1 MPRCSNSSSRMRR
14 NSLNNSWGATSYA
27 VGLASAF
34 FAGKILVMTPPAPA
48 RSPQHST
55 PGSLRAWRNI
65 SSTIPART
73 PTALG
78 IRASVPYA
86 ARRAIQP
93 RVWQQSPVRP
103 LRSDCWLPAHRR
115 GAPGKNHSGP
125 LRFLRRAPEERGHI
139 KIIRGSG
146 IFLVNHFVD
155 GGTLLCFLRGVMRL
169 DGLFVAPGF
178 PCLREVRG
186 LLVRLPARRLTES
199 RGNDG
204 DLHLFFHGIIHYG
217 AEDNVGVLMRGLLDD
232 RRGLVNFV
240 EGEAGRSADVDENA
254 LRALDRIVFE
264 QRAVDGAIGGVYGA
278 IGTGSDG
285 GAHDGV
291 PLPLHDGPYI
301 GKVAIDDPRD
311 CNNVADAL
319 HGLAKNIVGDAECFE
334 EACSGFDR
342 LHQPLVG
349 DDNHGVHAADEFGER
364 LLGLLLA
371 ALAFERERLGDHGDR
386 ERAELAGQRRDD
398 GSSAAAGASAE
409 AGGEK
414 NHVRPFERLDDLV
427 GVFERG
433 FAAHLGIRARAGP
446 CGELSADLQLDG
458 RL

>member
-1 MPRCSNSSSRMRR
+1 
-14 NSLNNSWGATSYA
+14 
-27 VGLASAF
+27 
-34 FAGKILVMTPPAPA
+34 MTPPAPA

-55 PGSLRAWRNI
+55 PGSLREWRNI

-103 LRSDCWLPAHRR
+103 LRSGCWR
-115 GAPGKNHSGP
+115 GAVEAPRQNFASGP

-155 GGTLLCFLRGVMRL
+155 GGTLRCFLRGVMRL

-178 PCLREVRG
+178 PCLRQIGG

-232 RRGLVNFV
+232 RGGLVYFM
-240 EGEAGRSADVDENA
+240 EGEAGGSADVDENT
-254 LRALDRIVFE
+254 LRALDRIVLE

-285 GAHDGV
+285 SAHHGV

-319 HGLAKNIVGDAECFE
+319 HGPGE
-334 EACSGFDR
+334 EY
-342 LHQPLVG
+342 
-349 DDNHGVHAADEFGER
+349 
-364 LLGLLLA
+364 
-371 ALAFERERLGDHGDR
+371 
-386 ERAELAGQRRDD
+386 RRRC
-398 GSSAAAGASAE
+398 GMLRRSSF
-409 AGGEK
+409 
-414 NHVRPFERLDDLV
+414 RFR
-427 GVFERG
+427 
-433 FAAHLGIRARAGP
+433 
-446 CGELSADLQLDG
+446 
-458 RL
+458 